1 MMPASEADS
10 HTCAPHCQ
18 ASKMEAIM
26 EQRLFIGAFHG
37 APGQPFLLVK
47 SKGVNTNLA
56 PDPHLHLDLS
66 LNPNQ

>member
-1 MMPASEADS
+1 
-10 HTCAPHCQ
+10 
-18 ASKMEAIM
+18 MEAIM